1 MWDGSKKRWR
11 ECGTTGWGR
20 WSSLSTCLVS
30 KPQLTREKNSRGN
43 NQLVTTVTAEST
55 SLSHDSR
62 GHISWNCAQGMPF
75 TCIQG
80 EWCLQDN
87 CRAAA
92 AVSLILASFHK
103 ILRILGGRS
112 FSIPKLNLVSRDHRR

>member
-1 MWDGSKKRWR
+1 MTRRFFEKFLVEK
-11 ECGTTGWGR
+11 EVGT
-20 WSSLSTCLVS
+20 
-30 KPQLTREKNSRGN
+30 E
-43 NQLVTTVTAEST
+43 
-55 SLSHDSR
+55 R
-62 GHISWNCAQGMPF
+62 GHISWNCAQGTPF